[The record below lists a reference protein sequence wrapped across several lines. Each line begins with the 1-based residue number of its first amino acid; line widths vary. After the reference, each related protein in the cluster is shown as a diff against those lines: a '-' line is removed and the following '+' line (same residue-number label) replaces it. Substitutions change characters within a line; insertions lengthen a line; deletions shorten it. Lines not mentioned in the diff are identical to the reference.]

1 MFVMSEVISEIGAFN
16 DCHERSVV
24 PLRNSK
30 CCLQCRIAS
39 SSTYYVTVVSW
50 KVMKLVCKSPVN
62 LSNNCGVNSA
72 KLYMSGIL
80 LSMNVANG
88 TSTCSCEG

>member
-1 MFVMSEVISEIGAFN
+1 MTVMKGLLFLSGIQNVV
-16 DCHERSVV
+16 CSVEL
-24 PLRNSK
+24 LR
-30 CCLQCRIAS
+30 AAH
-39 SSTYYVTVVSW
+39 YYVTVVSW